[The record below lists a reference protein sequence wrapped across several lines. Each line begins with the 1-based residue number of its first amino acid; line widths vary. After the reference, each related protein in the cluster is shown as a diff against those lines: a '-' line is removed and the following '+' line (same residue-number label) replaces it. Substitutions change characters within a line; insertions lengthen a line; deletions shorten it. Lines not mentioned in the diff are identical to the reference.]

1 MKYIKFFKYI
11 LNKKEKVKVLYISIL
26 MALNTMLELLS
37 VGLILPVITILMK
50 KDLNFLPENLYEITK
65 NFEYFDLLKIVLSG
79 LVIIYVFKNLF
90 IFFYNY
96 QQSLFL
102 KNLHI
107 RIVSDLFKRYIFQN
121 YSFFLQKDTGS
132 ILRNLNISRIVS
144 LCLVSYL
151 TLALELSVI
160 SCFLIY
166 ILYLNFSTSFIIIL
180 IFVSFGLI
188 LYKTTRKKLHL
199 WGSLK
204 QDYDAKM
211 NQQIIQSFTLI
222 KNIKIFNKEKKIF
235 HFFKD
240 LILKSEDLIFKTDI
254 VQQLP
259 RVLAETLGVI
269 SIAIL
274 IILLTI
280 SGKSN
285 SEIITL
291 TAVYAAVAFRLIPAS
306 TRIIAALQR
315 IKNFAPSL
323 ALIKG
328 EFLSLEPK
336 GIKTNEVK
344 KIEPIKFNNIKLKKV
359 SFSYD
364 KKDDIFANI
373 NLQINKGDIIGLYG
387 ESGSGKSTLINLI
400 SGLIE
405 PYSGTI
411 LINDNLLKNNKE
423 NWLASLGYVPQQ
435 VTLFNDSITKNISF
449 FEEEIEKK
457 KINSILDKSNL
468 TKFINSLPD
477 KGNTIVGE
485 SSSKLSGG
493 QIQRIGIARALFN
506 DPEFI
511 IFDESTNSLDT
522 INENEIMEFIY
533 SLKDSK
539 TVLIISHDK
548 KVLDRCDK
556 IYEVKNKNINQIK

>member
-11 LNKKEKVKVLYISIL
+11 LNKKEKFQVLYISIL
-26 MALNTMLELLS
+26 MALNTMLELIS

-50 KDLNFLPENLYEITK
+50 KDLNFLPENLYQITK
-65 NFEYFDLLKIVLSG
+65 NFEYFDLLIIVLSG
-79 LVIIYVFKNLF
+79 LVIIYALKNLF

-96 QQSLFL
+96 QQGLFL

-107 RIVSDLFKRYIFQN
+107 RVVTDLFKRYIIQN

-132 ILRNLNISRIVS
+132 ILRNLNVSRIVS
-144 LCLVSYL
+144 ICLVSYL
-151 TLALELSVI
+151 ILALELSVI
-160 SCFLIY
+160 TCFLIY
-166 ILYLNFSTSFIIIL
+166 ILYLNFSISLIITL
-180 IFVSFGLI
+180 IFVSFSLI

-204 QDYDAKM
+204 QDYEAII

-235 HFFKD
+235 NFFKD
-240 LILKSEDLIFKTDI
+240 VILKSEDIIFKTDI

-269 SIAIL
+269 SIVIL

-328 EFLSLEPK
+328 EFLSLESK
-336 GIKTNEVK
+336 EIKTNEIK

-364 KKDDIFANI
+364 KKHDIFANI

-423 NWLASLGYVPQQ
+423 SWLASLGYVPQQ

-449 FEEEIEKK
+449 FEEKIEKE

-477 KGNTIVGE
+477 KGNTVVGE

-533 SLKDSK
+533 SLKGSK

>member
-1 MKYIKFFKYI
+1 MKYLESFKFI
-11 LNKKEKVKVLYISIL
+11 LNKKEKIQVFYISLL

-50 KDLNFLPENLYEITK
+50 KDLNFLPENLYQITK
-65 NFEYFDLLKIVLSG
+65 NFEYLDLLKIVLSG
-79 LVIIYVFKNLF
+79 LIIIYILKNLF

-96 QQSLFL
+96 KQGLFL

-107 RIVSDLFKRYIFQN
+107 RVVSDLFKKYIFQN

-132 ILRNLNISRIVS
+132 ILRNLNVSRIVS
-144 LCLVSYL
+144 ICLVSYL
-151 TLALELSVI
+151 TLALELSII

-166 ILYLNFSTSFIIIL
+166 IFYLNFSISLIITL
-180 IFVSFGLI
+180 IFISFGLI

-235 HFFKD
+235 NFFKD
-240 LILKSEDLIFKTDI
+240 ITLKSEDLIFKTDI

-274 IILLTI
+274 IFVLTI

-291 TAVYAAVAFRLIPAS
+291 TAVYAAVAFRLMPSS

-315 IKNFAPSL
+315 IKNYAPSL

-328 EFLSLEPK
+328 EFLNLEQK
-336 GIKTNEVK
+336 NIKINEV
-344 KIEPIKFNNIKLKKV
+344 KIEPIKFNNIKLQNI
-359 SFSYD
+359 SFRYD
-364 KKDDIFANI
+364 KSDNNTLTNI
-373 NLQINKGDIIGLYG
+373 NLKINKGDIIGLFG

-400 SGLIE
+400 TGLIE
-405 PYSGTI
+405 PSSGTI
-411 LINDNLLKNNKE
+411 EINDIKLKESKE
-423 NWLASLGYVPQQ
+423 SWLASIGYVPQQ
-435 VTLFNDSITKNISF
+435 VTLFNDTIAKNISF
-449 FEEEIEKK
+449 FEEEIDKEK
-457 KINSILDKSNL
+457 IDNILDKSNL
-468 TKFINSLPD
+468 TKFINSLQE
-477 KGNTIVGE
+477 KENTIVGE
-485 SSSKLSGG
+485 NSAKLSGG

-506 DPEFI
+506 DPEFL
-511 IFDESTNSLDT
+511 IFDESTNSLDKK
-522 INENEIMEFIY
+522 NEDEIMNTIY
-533 SLKDSK
+533 GLKGKK
-539 TVLIISHDK
+539 TIIIISHNMS
-548 KVLDRCDK
+548 VLAGCDK
-556 IYEVKNKNINQIK
+556 IYEIKNNKIHQTR

>member
-37 VGLILPVITILMK
+37 VGLILPVITILLK

-328 EFLSLEPK
+328 EFLNLEPK
-336 GIKTNEVK
+336 GIKTNEIK

-364 KKDDIFANI
+364 KKHDIFANI

-423 NWLASLGYVPQQ
+423 SWLASLGYVPQQ

-449 FEEEIEKK
+449 FEEEI
-457 KINSILDKSNL
+457 
-468 TKFINSLPD
+468 
-477 KGNTIVGE
+477 
-485 SSSKLSGG
+485 
-493 QIQRIGIARALFN
+493 
-506 DPEFI
+506 
-511 IFDESTNSLDT
+511 
-522 INENEIMEFIY
+522 
-533 SLKDSK
+533 
-539 TVLIISHDK
+539 
-548 KVLDRCDK
+548 
-556 IYEVKNKNINQIK
+556 

>member
-166 ILYLNFSTSFIIIL
+166 ILYLNFSTSFIITL

-323 ALIKG
+323 TLIKG
-328 EFLSLEPK
+328 EFLSIEPK
-336 GIKTNEVK
+336 GIKTNEIK

-364 KKDDIFANI
+364 KKHDIFANI

-423 NWLASLGYVPQQ
+423 SWLASLGYVPQQ

-449 FEEEIEKK
+449 FEEEIEKE

-533 SLKDSK
+533 SLKGSK

>member
-1 MKYIKFFKYI
+1 MKYLESFKFI
-11 LNKKEKVKVLYISIL
+11 LNKKEKIQVFYISLL

-50 KDLNFLPENLYEITK
+50 KDLNFLPENLYQITK

-79 LVIIYVFKNLF
+79 LILIYILKNLF

-107 RIVSDLFKRYIFQN
+107 RVVSDLFKKYIFQN

-144 LCLVSYL
+144 ICLVSYL
-151 TLALELSVI
+151 TLALELSII

-166 ILYLNFSTSFIIIL
+166 ILYLNFSISLIITL
-180 IFVSFGLI
+180 IFISFGLI

-222 KNIKIFNKEKKIF
+222 KNIKIFNKEKRIF
-235 HFFKD
+235 NFFKN
-240 LILKSEDLIFKTDI
+240 IVLKSEDLIFKTDI

-274 IILLTI
+274 IIILTI

-315 IKNFAPSL
+315 IKNYAPSL

-328 EFLSLEPK
+328 EFLNLEQK
-336 GIKTNEVK
+336 NIKINEV
-344 KIEPIKFNNIKLKKV
+344 KIEPIKFNNIKLQNI
-359 SFSYD
+359 SFRYD
-364 KKDDIFANI
+364 KSDNNILTNI
-373 NLQINKGDIIGLYG
+373 NFQINKGDIVGLFG
-387 ESGSGKSTLINLI
+387 ESGSGKSTLVNLI

-405 PYSGTI
+405 PSSGTI
-411 LINDNLLKNNKE
+411 EINDTKLKDSKE
-423 NWLASLGYVPQQ
+423 SWLASIGYVPQQ
-435 VTLFNDSITKNISF
+435 VTLFNDTIAKNISF
-449 FEEEIEKK
+449 FEEKTEKE
-457 KINSILDKSNL
+457 KIDDILNKSNL
-468 TKFINSLPD
+468 TQFTNSLQE
-477 KGNTIVGE
+477 KENTIVGE
-485 SSSKLSGG
+485 NSAKLSGG

-506 DPEFI
+506 NPQFI
-511 IFDESTNSLDT
+511 IFDESTNSLDS
-522 INENEIMEFIY
+522 INENEIMKFIY
-533 SLKDSK
+533 SLKGSK
-539 TVLIISHDK
+539 TVLIISHDR
-548 KVLDRCDK
+548 KVLNKCDK
-556 IYEVKNKNINQIK
+556 VFEVKNKNINQIK

>member
-1 MKYIKFFKYI
+1 
-11 LNKKEKVKVLYISIL
+11 
-26 MALNTMLELLS
+26 MLELLS

-50 KDLNFLPENLYEITK
+50 KDLNFLPENLYQITK
-65 NFEYFDLLKIVLSG
+65 NFEYLDLLKIVLSG
-79 LVIIYVFKNLF
+79 LIIIYILKNLF

-96 QQSLFL
+96 KQGLFL

-107 RIVSDLFKRYIFQN
+107 RVVSDLFKKYIFQN

-132 ILRNLNISRIVS
+132 ILRNLNVSRIVS
-144 LCLVSYL
+144 ICLVSYL
-151 TLALELSVI
+151 TLALELSII

-166 ILYLNFSTSFIIIL
+166 IFYLNFSISLIITL
-180 IFVSFGLI
+180 IFISFGLI

-235 HFFKD
+235 NFFKD
-240 LILKSEDLIFKTDI
+240 ITLKSEDLIFKTDI

-274 IILLTI
+274 IFVLTI

-291 TAVYAAVAFRLIPAS
+291 TAVYAAVAFRLMPSS

-315 IKNFAPSL
+315 IKNYAPSL

-328 EFLSLEPK
+328 EFLNLEQK
-336 GIKTNEVK
+336 NIKINEV
-344 KIEPIKFNNIKLKKV
+344 KIEPIKFNNIKLQNI
-359 SFSYD
+359 SFRYD
-364 KKDDIFANI
+364 KSDNNTLTNI
-373 NLQINKGDIIGLYG
+373 NLKINKGDIIGLFG

-400 SGLIE
+400 TGLIE
-405 PYSGTI
+405 PSSGTI
-411 LINDNLLKNNKE
+411 EINDIKLKESKE
-423 NWLASLGYVPQQ
+423 SWLASIGYVPQQ
-435 VTLFNDSITKNISF
+435 VTLFNDTIAKNISF
-449 FEEEIEKK
+449 FEEEIDKEK
-457 KINSILDKSNL
+457 IDNILDKSNL
-468 TKFINSLPD
+468 TKFINSLQE
-477 KGNTIVGE
+477 KENTIVGE
-485 SSSKLSGG
+485 NSAKLSGG

-506 DPEFI
+506 NPELI
-511 IFDESTNSLDT
+511 IFDESTNSLDST
-522 INENEIMEFIY
+522 NENEIMKFIY
-533 SLKDSK
+533 SLKGSK
-539 TVLIISHDK
+539 TVVIISHDK
-548 KVLDRCDK
+548 KVLNKCDK
-556 IYEVKNKNINQIK
+556 VFEVKNKNINQIK

>member
-306 TRIIAALQR
+306 TRIVAALQR

-364 KKDDIFANI
+364 KKHDIFANI

-423 NWLASLGYVPQQ
+423 SWLASLGYVPQQ